1 MTADDER
8 RTKLHSTLNDLEA
21 EEGTDRGL
29 ISLFIPYTTS
39 VENVIQYLNDEYSLA
54 ESIPEQRVLFSILA
68 ELKKYDELP
77 VNGLALFCRAGTGK
91 TPPHPRCICIEPPEP
106 LTVYLFRRSS
116 RYELEPLRR
125 MLGEKN
131 LYGLLVIDL
140 SGAWWGFLNGNRTES
155 AGHSTSSIPQ
165 KQRKGG
171 QSSARFQRLREIAVK
186 EFYSRVGSH
195 ASETFLKE
203 KDFFPRFGGLLVGG
217 PGRTKE
223 DFLAGDFLHHEIQKK
238 IIGMFELTKTGE
250 GGLEELAGYTKNAI
264 SNKDLLDK
272 KKLLELYRKEVGKS
286 GGLAVSGEEQVRKN
300 LAAGTV
306 RLLLLSDG
314 LRKTRRRITCQ
325 QCGHADERTILLE
338 PGMEVPEIL
347 AHTCRICSA
356 PVVVDEVV
364 DIIEELTRLA
374 DLSGAKTIIIQE
386 NFDEGMQFPAES
398 GGIGAILRYR
408 IE

>member
-21 EEGTDRGL
+21 EEGTDRAL
-29 ISLFIPYTTS
+29 ISLFIPHTTS
-39 VENVIQYLNDEYSLA
+39 VGNVIQYLNDEFSRA
-54 ESIPEQRVLFSILA
+54 ESIPEQHVLFSILA

-77 VNGLALFCRAGTGK
+77 VNGLALFCGAGTGK
-91 TPPHPRCICIEPPEP
+91 TSPYSRCICIEPPEP
-106 LTVYLFRRSS
+106 LTVYLFRRST
-116 RYELEPLRR
+116 RYELEPLRQ

-140 SGAWWGFLNGNRTES
+140 SGAWWGFLKGNRIEP

-171 QSSARFQRLREIAVK
+171 QSSARFQRLREIAVR
-186 EFYSRVGSH
+186 EYYSRVGQH
-195 ASETFLKE
+195 ASETFLQE
-203 KDFFPRFGGLLVGG
+203 KDFFLRFGGVLVGG
-217 PGRTKE
+217 PGKTKE
-223 DFLAGDFLHHEIQKK
+223 DFLAGHFLIHEIQKQV
-238 IIGMFELTKTGE
+238 IGTFNVTKTGE
-250 GGLEELAGYTKNAI
+250 GGLEELAGYTKHAMNT
-264 SNKDLLDK
+264 KDLLDK
-272 KKLLELYRKEVGKS
+272 KKLLEWYRKEVGKS
-286 GGLAVSGEEQVRKN
+286 EGLAVSGEEQVRKN
-300 LAAGTV
+300 LTAGSV
-306 RLLLLSDG
+306 RILLLSDG

-374 DLSGAKTIIIQE
+374 DLSGAKTTIIQE